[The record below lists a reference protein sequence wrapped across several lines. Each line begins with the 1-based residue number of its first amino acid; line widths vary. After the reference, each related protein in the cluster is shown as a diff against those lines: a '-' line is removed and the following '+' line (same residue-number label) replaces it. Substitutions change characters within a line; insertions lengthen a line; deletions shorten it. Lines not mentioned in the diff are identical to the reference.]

1 MTVKINNDGKGGS
14 NLIITGTLAQDQQ
27 SLKDQLI
34 QLAGV
39 AVAIG
44 CYDAHDFLNK
54 KIEKI
59 NKKESTLP
67 EPFCCECPN
76 KIIQLDIDE
85 EYNYMAG
92 CKLISKKNWEKLGNK
107 ACPLIKKT

>member
-1 MTVKINNDGKGGS
+1 MKVEIQNIDGELKVDGS
-14 NLIITGTLAQDQQ
+14 LPQNQQ
-27 SLKDQLI
+27 SLKEQLI
-34 QLAGV
+34 ELDGV

-44 CYDAHDFLNK
+44 CYDAHDFLIE
-54 KIEKI
+54 KIEK
-59 NKKESTLP
+59 KEVTPKES
-67 EPFCCECPN
+67 FCCECPN